1 MPHVLSCRFVAQ
13 TMFPQPWNSNVSGGG
28 SHEKATPTLDKYRY
42 QGQDTFPLATFCPTH
57 VICQLGEYA

>member
-1 MPHVLSCRFVAQ
+1 MYSHA
-13 TMFPQPWNSNVSGGG
+13 VS
-28 SHEKATPTLDKYRY
+28 SHKRCFHSLGTVTFLEAAATKYATPTLDKYRY